1 MNTKT
6 PFFEANY
13 ENNEMSS
20 YFNSL
25 PKAVQETIVQ
35 SHGKVQTLNELKNL
49 AEGLMNNN

>member
-1 MNTKT
+1 MSET

-13 ENNEMSS
+13 NNSEMSS

-25 PKAVQETIVQ
+25 PKAVQETIIQ
-35 SHGKVQTLNELKNL
+35 SHGKVQTLSELKNL